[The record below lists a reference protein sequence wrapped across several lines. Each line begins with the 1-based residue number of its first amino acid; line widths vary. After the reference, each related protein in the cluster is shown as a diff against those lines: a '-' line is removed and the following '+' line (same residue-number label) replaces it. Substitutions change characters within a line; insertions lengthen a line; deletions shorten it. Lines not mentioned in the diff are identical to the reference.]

1 MTFLTTCSS
10 NLSVQGKHQT
20 GRREEDLI
28 PCPIL
33 KMYRTEAIRM
43 LCFLHALPGLP
54 GRAGDSDSSSL
65 VGEVGEDAQCGS
77 KSPFWLKR

>member
-10 NLSVQGKHQT
+10 NLSVQGKHLT

-43 LCFLHALPGLP
+43 LYFLHVLPGLA

-65 VGEVGEDAQCGS
+65 VGEGERMLNVGPRVHSG
-77 KSPFWLKR
+77 